1 MTNSLL
7 RLYHR
12 LPPRMRSPTAGAYG
26 FKLRLHRYGPETERL
41 VEEVF
46 ERETWS
52 SERWRSWSE
61 ERLAFVLDR
70 AATQVPYYRA
80 IWQRRRV
87 RGDGRS
93 WEQLENWPLLE
104 KEQLRRTPRAFVAD
118 DCNPRSMTV
127 EHTSGSTGTPL
138 TLWRSRSTI
147 RARYAL
153 YEARHRRWYAVTRHD
168 RWAMVGGRL
177 VVPAGQQEPPFWV
190 WNAGLHQLY
199 LSAYHLSPEWIPHY
213 IEALLR
219 HRVHYI
225 WGYPSSL
232 YALAQGVSERQ
243 ESNLKLSVAI
253 ANAEPVFAYQ
263 RRMIERAFGC
273 PLRETYG
280 MVELVAGAGECG
292 HGKLHQWP
300 EMGQIEVF
308 QGDQPTAGNETG
320 DFVCTSLLDADMPL
334 IRYRVGDRGRL
345 PDHSTPCPCG
355 RRLPFLTQVEGR
367 SDDVLYTR
375 DGRAVGR
382 LDPVFKADLP
392 IREAQVVQE
401 SLRRVR
407 IIYVPTPEFT
417 PGAGRTLTKRFR
429 ERMGAVEVVLEPT
442 DRIPRGP
449 NGKFRAVVR
458 GSNAIPPSV
467 ATGAP
472 THR

>member
-1 MTNSLL
+1 MTDFCL
-7 RLYHR
+7 RLYHW
-12 LPPRMRSPTAGAYG
+12 LPPRLRSAAAGAYG
-26 FKLRLHRYGPETERL
+26 FKLRLDRYGPETEQL
-41 VEEVF
+41 VEEAL

-61 ERLAFVLDR
+61 ERLAFVLHR
-70 AATQVPYYRA
+70 AATRVPHYRA
-80 IWQRRRV
+80 IWRQRRAG
-87 RGDGRS
+87 GDGRS

-104 KEQLRRTPRAFVAD
+104 KEQLRQTPRAFVAD
-118 DCNPRSMTV
+118 GCNPRSMAA

-138 TLWRSRSTI
+138 TLWRSLSTI

-153 YEARHRRWYAVTRHD
+153 YEARRRRWYGITRHD

-177 VVPAGQQEPPFWV
+177 VAPAGQQKPPFWV

-199 LSAYHLSPEWIPHY
+199 LSSYHLSPERIPHY

-232 YALAQGVSERQ
+232 YALAQGALERP
-243 ESNLKLSVAI
+243 ESNLKLRVAI

-263 RRMIERAFGC
+263 RRVIERAFGC

-292 HGKLHQWP
+292 HGNLHQWP

-308 QGDQPTAGNETG
+308 QGDRPTAGNETG
-320 DFVCTSLLDADMPL
+320 DLVCTSLLDADMPL

-345 PDHSTPCPCG
+345 PDHGTPCSCG
-355 RRLPFLTQVEGR
+355 RRLPLLTQVEGR

-392 IREAQVVQE
+392 IREAQVIQE
-401 SLRRVR
+401 SLHKVR
-407 IIYVPTPEFT
+407 IVYVPAAEFT
-417 PGAGRTLTKRFR
+417 PGDGRLLTERLR
-429 ERMGAVEVVLEPT
+429 EHMGAVEVVIEPV

-458 GSNAIPPSV
+458 STHAIPL
-467 ATGAP
+467 AAAIGTP